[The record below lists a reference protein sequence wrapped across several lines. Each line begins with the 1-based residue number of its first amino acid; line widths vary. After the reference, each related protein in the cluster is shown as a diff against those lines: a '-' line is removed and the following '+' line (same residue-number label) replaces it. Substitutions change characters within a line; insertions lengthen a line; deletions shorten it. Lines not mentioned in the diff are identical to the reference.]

1 MNRTRIPAVFL
12 GIALIGSGAIGS
24 SAIAQTVSPNR
35 PIKDFIGISFT
46 CRIPMVLV
54 VNPSSSARI
63 VRDLVDLAKSKGGRV
78 ELLLVRQRFDPTVH
92 LKTTSMRRSTC
103 SMRRRRPIQT
113 SRFRVTPKR

>member
-12 GIALIGSGAIGS
+12 GIALIGS

-63 VRDLVDLAKSKGGRV
+63 VRDLVDLAKSKEAALSYGSSGNGS
-78 ELLLVRQRFDPTVH
+78 T
-92 LKTTSMRRSTC
+92 RRC
-103 SMRRRRPIQT
+103 I
-113 SRFRVTPKR
+113 